1 MKDADAQLKR
11 IESLIGKKVLV
22 NHNGIGF
29 MAKLTKVRKLFGR
42 IEGQAEW
49 QPHGKQWFTAANI
62 EQLPEAK

>member
-1 MKDADAQLKR
+1 
-11 IESLIGKKVLV
+11 V

-42 IEGQAEW
+42 IEGLAEW
-49 QPHGKQWFTAANI
+49 NPHGKQWFTAANI